1 MYELEDT
8 RYYGYRY
15 VDTAELDLYGVAGR
29 ILSDLK
35 ADQATGTVAQAIV
48 FVLKVVGN
56 RISVLA
62 HLLPAEMSGE
72 YANSEHTRARIKTV
86 TARYNWQGKD
96 NKHDVRFLA
105 EIKVAK
111 VRADRHDGL
120 DIGALVG

>member
-15 VDTAELDLYGVAGR
+15 VDTADLDLYGVAGR

-35 ADQATGTVAQAIV
+35 ADQATGTLALPIV
-48 FVLKVVGN
+48 FVIKVVGN
-56 RISVLA
+56 RITVMA
-62 HLLPAEMSGE
+62 NLLPAEMSGE
-72 YANSEHTRARIKTV
+72 YANGEHTRARIKV
-86 TARYNWQGKD
+86 VVARYNWQGKE
-96 NKHDVRFLA
+96 NKNDVRFLT
-105 EIKVAK
+105 EIKVSK